1 MRGRLLERFATDP
14 KIKVMSLSALNDLAD
29 ASVDLT
35 VMISVAQY
43 MSPDELDST
52 LELIRRVLKPGG
64 RLVLGDILKPDI
76 GAPTDVMALLRFGAR
91 NGFFQDAVIGL
102 ARTALSDYW
111 QLRQR
116 IGLQR
121 YGEAEM
127 IGKLAAAGLI
137 AARAPVNVG
146 HNPARMTFVARAQ

>member
-1 MRGRLLERFATDP
+1 
-14 KIKVMSLSALNDLAD
+14 MSA
-29 ASVDLT
+29 
-35 VMISVAQY
+35 
-43 MSPDELDST
+43 DELDAA
-52 LELIRRVLKPGG
+52 LALMRRMLKPGG
-64 RLVLGDILKPDI
+64 RLVLGDILKPDV
-76 GAPTDVMALLRFGAR
+76 GAPTDVLALLSFGASH
-91 NGFFQDAVIGL
+91 GFFQDAVIGL

-137 AARAPVNVG
+137 ATRAPENVG
-146 HNPARMTFVARAQ
+146 HNPARMTFVARVP